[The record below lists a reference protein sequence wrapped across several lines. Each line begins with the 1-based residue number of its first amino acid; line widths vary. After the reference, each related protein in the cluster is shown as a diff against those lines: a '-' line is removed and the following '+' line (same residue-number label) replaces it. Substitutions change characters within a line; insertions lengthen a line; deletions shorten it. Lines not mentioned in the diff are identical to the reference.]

1 MDRRSASQT
10 KARLLVL
17 AVFLIG
23 VAAGAL
29 SMNLY
34 QRTANPPAEADADS
48 IRPQDH
54 ILRKLK
60 ERLELSEDQQH
71 RITAILDD
79 TFNKYRELR
88 QEMEP
93 QIKDYK
99 PRFEAARQ
107 QGRERMRAVL
117 TADQLPMFEEM
128 VREQDRKREKMNE
141 NNK

>member
-1 MDRRSASQT
+1 MDSRTASQT

-34 QRTANPPAEADADS
+34 QRAANPPVEAQADS
-48 IRPQDH
+48 ARPQDH

-79 TFNKYRELR
+79 TFGKYRELR

-93 QIKDYK
+93 QIKGYK
-99 PRFEAARQ
+99 PRFEAVRQ
-107 QGRERMRAVL
+107 QGRDRMREVL
-117 TADQLPMFEEM
+117 TAEQLPMFEEM

>member
-1 MDRRSASQT
+1 MDSRNASQT
-10 KARLLVL
+10 KARFLVL

-34 QRTANPPAEADADS
+34 QRAANPPAEANADS
-48 IRPQDH
+48 ARPQDH

-117 TADQLPMFEEM
+117 TPEQLPVFEEM